1 MQLLKR
7 TWSATWRILLFLVGW
22 ALLFAPLIIPVVKRY
37 APHGGAT
44 PLGLRLYI
52 EMVSVVSILIVAW
65 AMLHFVDRR
74 PFVSLGFA
82 RRYALRNTLFGLII
96 GFGMMAACIAV
107 FYLCGWAKPD
117 ANAAFAG
124 SALAV
129 AALAMIANT
138 VTQEVM
144 VRGYVQQ
151 TIQRQFGVLSG
162 VIISALF
169 FLVLHLGAI
178 QGAILPAI
186 SLFAAGILLGV
197 CYAVTGNLWLPM
209 ALHFGWNFLQG
220 PVLGE
225 TVSGQSV
232 DAGWRLFHLAG
243 PPLLTGGKFGM
254 EGGLIAIIITILGTP
269 IVLLAFSHRRR
280 AETTRPKA

>member
-1 MQLLKR
+1 MQLLKQI
-7 TWSATWRILLFLVGW
+7 WGVTWRILVFLAAW
-22 ALLFAPLIIPVVKRY
+22 TLLTAPLIIPAVNKY
-37 APHGGAT
+37 APHRSAT

-52 EMVSVVSILIVAW
+52 ELVSVMSILIIAW
-65 AMLHFVDRR
+65 LMLHFIDRR
-74 PFVSLGFA
+74 SFVSLGFA
-82 RRYALRNTLFGLII
+82 RRHALHDNLFGLFI
-96 GFGMMAACIAV
+96 GLGMMSACIGILY
-107 FYLCGWAKPD
+107 FCGWATPEPT
-117 ANAAFAG
+117 AAFSG
-124 SALAV
+124 STLAL

-162 VIISALF
+162 VIFSALF

-186 SLFAAGILLGV
+186 SLFAAGILLGSA
-197 CYAVTGNLWLPM
+197 YATSRNLWLPI

-225 TVSGQSV
+225 TVSGQSLGG
-232 DAGWRLFHLAG
+232 GWHLFNLSG
-243 PPLLTGGKFGM
+243 PPLMTGGKFGV
-254 EGGLIAIIITILGTP
+254 EGGLIAIVITTLGTP
-269 IVLLAFSHRRR
+269 IVLLAFRKRCRS
-280 AETTRPKA
+280 AQVP

>member
-7 TWSATWRILLFLVGW
+7 IWSVTWRILVFLAGW
-22 ALLFAPLIIPVVKRY
+22 ALLFAPLIIPVVKKY

-52 EMVSVVSILIVAW
+52 EIASVVSILIVAW
-65 AMLHFVDRR
+65 VMLHFVDRR
-74 PFVSLGFA
+74 HFVSLGFA
-82 RRYALRNTLFGLII
+82 RRHAFRDSLVGLII
-96 GFGMMAACIAV
+96 GLGMMTACIAV
-107 FYLCGWAKPD
+107 LYFCGWAKPD
-117 ANAAFAG
+117 ANAAFSG
-124 SALAV
+124 SALAL

-186 SLFAAGILLGV
+186 SLFAAGILLGA
-197 CYAVTGNLWLPM
+197 CYAVSGNLWLPI

-225 TVSGQSV
+225 TVSGQSL

-243 PPLLTGGKFGM
+243 PPLMTGGKFGV
-254 EGGLIAIIITILGTP
+254 EGGLIAIMITILGTP
-269 IVLLAFSHRRR
+269 IVLLASRGRRSQ
-280 AETTRPKA
+280 AATPTT